1 MGSFLLIS
9 PEQHFSEELKEAML
23 RLKIKS
29 HPQIETYLVHM
40 LKHYLDSRNLFAPFQ
55 NETTEKQPETLAE
68 IYLIALNSDS
78 PKNKEMMKILADRA
92 LYLSG
97 FFGDSLH
104 KKMIDV
110 DYYVDM
116 GSAAYSNLSIWS
128 REDNLSSI
136 YKTFSKRFTEYV
148 DVLNYMSEKSSLK
161 ADDNVLSLYEKY
173 LKTGSEMARHKLQE
187 LGVVVPKEQL
197 KINKA

>member
-1 MGSFLLIS
+1 MGSFLFIS
-9 PEQHFSEELKEAML
+9 PEQHFSEELKEALL

-40 LKHYLDSRNLFAPFQ
+40 LKHYLDSRNLFTPFQ
-55 NETTEKQPETLAE
+55 NETTEKPPQTLAE
-68 IYLIALNSDS
+68 MYLIALNSDS
-78 PKNKEMMKILADRA
+78 PKNKEMMKVLADRA

-128 REDNLSSI
+128 KEDNLSSI

-173 LKTGSEMARHKLQE
+173 LKTGSEMTRHKLQE

-197 KINKA
+197 KITKA